1 MSAARASHSDKR
13 AKRVTRKYAGR
24 PIPLPDGRRS
34 YNRSDKANTLHFER
48 HELRERLAPHPTPTC
63 KRGFCF
69 AGTQDHTRT
78 LGSTEQLCTVLQS
91 RNARLGRPAQPQAKQ
106 PSDQVTKPTTA
117 VTLNVHTAARA
128 CSRLCISAREDVSA
142 PARQPE
148 HRKPSP
154 ATPRDISWDLAYRE
168 VDTHPI
174 GLVNGG
180 GGGGGRGGHSPK
192 NTSLYASLRC
202 EETWNMECWNATLF
216 SAGRWPR
223 DRGSVEAR
231 PQRRRRPVAGGG
243 DSQLRRRISSCAL
256 QLYSSVAVYTPEQA
270 SGQVGAVL
278 WHIALRRRR
287 CLWRIFRTGLGFG
300 SAA

>member
-1 MSAARASHSDKR
+1 MFACLRAPPSAAWCPPRCSTARYEKKVDLVVVSAARASHSDKR

-180 GGGGGRGGHSPK
+180 GGAGGGAGTVRKIRRSMPHSGAKKPGIWNVGMRRCSPQAAGRGIAGALRLDRSGGGGRWPVVVIRNSAD
-192 NTSLYASLRC
+192 ASRPARC
-202 EETWNMECWNATLF
+202 
-216 SAGRWPR
+216 
-223 DRGSVEAR
+223 
-231 PQRRRRPVAGGG
+231 
-243 DSQLRRRISSCAL
+243 SCT
-256 QLYSSVAVYTPEQA
+256 VV
-270 SGQVGAVL
+270 
-278 WHIALRRRR
+278 
-287 CLWRIFRTGLGFG
+287 
-300 SAA
+300 

>member
-180 GGGGGRGGHSPK
+180 GGAGGGAGTVRKIRRSMPHSGAKKPGIWNVGMRRCSPQAAGRGIAGALRLDRSGGGGRWPVVVIRNSAD
-192 NTSLYASLRC
+192 ASRPARC
-202 EETWNMECWNATLF
+202 
-216 SAGRWPR
+216 
-223 DRGSVEAR
+223 
-231 PQRRRRPVAGGG
+231 
-243 DSQLRRRISSCAL
+243 SCT
-256 QLYSSVAVYTPEQA
+256 VV
-270 SGQVGAVL
+270 
-278 WHIALRRRR
+278 
-287 CLWRIFRTGLGFG
+287 
-300 SAA
+300 